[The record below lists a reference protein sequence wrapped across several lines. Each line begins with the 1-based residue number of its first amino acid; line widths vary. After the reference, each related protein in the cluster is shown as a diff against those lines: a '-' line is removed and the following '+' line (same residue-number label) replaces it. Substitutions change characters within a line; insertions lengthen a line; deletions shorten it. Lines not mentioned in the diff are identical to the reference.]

1 MRGFPWDYFEAASID
16 GANHVN
22 IFSRIILPLS
32 TPIVAI
38 TAINAFT
45 GAWSDFLMPYLCLKN
60 SGHETV
66 MVKLFMQ
73 TGQGANVLDQLR
85 ASLFSVIPPIIFFC
99 IFQKYIMNNNTLS
112 GVKG

>member
-1 MRGFPWDYFEAASID
+1 
-16 GANHVN
+16 
-22 IFSRIILPLS
+22 
-32 TPIVAI
+32 
-38 TAINAFT
+38 
-45 GAWSDFLMPYLCLKN
+45 
-60 SGHETV
+60 